1 MKVLVL
7 EDRKMDF
14 DTLQSALRQYIVQ
27 HPNNQIILDRRENP
41 QTFTQALEENDY
53 DGFVCDIKM
62 RAESPKDGNKMMD
75 ELLEKLNN
83 NLHLMPLAI
92 LTNVPAEAEDNP
104 WVPVFAKERSSYPK
118 LFDHLWNSYQTGI
131 SKISGKDGIFLKK
144 LKEIFSFSIEKHFDT
159 WKEKIQKGKS
169 HTSVQK
175 SLQRYILA
183 HLLYELSEDKE
194 PFQPEEFFLYTQ
206 EQKLTTGRIFKKD
219 DKYFL
224 LITPPCNLEQGEDI
238 WHFLPITSFS
248 HLKAKKQ
255 RSIRENKTLSKHYV
269 PALSKVFSEMCLDFM
284 DVIVCKNRQEYEA
297 TSYQVSPE
305 FIKNIQNRFASYY
318 ARQGQPDMDLE

>member
-7 EDRKMDF
+7 EDKKMDF
-14 DTLQSALRQYIVQ
+14 NTLQSALRQYIA
-27 HPNNQIILDRRENP
+27 HHSDRQITLERRENP
-41 QTFTQALEENDY
+41 QTFTQALEGNDY

-62 RAESPKDGNKMMD
+62 GVESQKDGNQMMN
-75 ELLEKLNN
+75 ELREKLNN

-92 LTNVPAEAEDNP
+92 LTNVPTEAEDNP
-104 WVPVFAKERSSYPK
+104 WVPFFAKEKDSYPK

-159 WKEKIQKGKS
+159 WKEKIQKGKDPKS
-169 HTSVQK
+169 IQK
-175 SLQRYILA
+175 SLQRHILA

-219 DKYFL
+219 EKYFL
-224 LITPPCNLEQGEDI
+224 LITPPCNLEQGEAI

-248 HLKAKKQ
+248 DLGADPK
-255 RSIRENKTLSKHYV
+255 RSIRKNKKESKHYV
-269 PALSKVFSEMCLDFM
+269 PDLSGVFSEMCLDFM
-284 DVIVCKNRQEYEA
+284 DVIACKNHQEYKA

>member
-7 EDRKMDF
+7 EDKKTDF
-14 DTLQSALRQYIVQ
+14 DTLQSALRQYIAR
-27 HPNNQIILDRRENP
+27 HPDKQIILDRLENP
-41 QTFTQALEENDY
+41 QTFIQAFEGNGY

-62 RAESPKDGNKMMD
+62 GVESQKDGNQIMD
-75 ELLEKLNN
+75 ELRKKLNN

-92 LTNVPAEAEDNP
+92 LTNVPSEAEDNP
-104 WVPVFAKERSSYPK
+104 WVPVFTKGIDSYPK
-118 LFDHLWNSYQTGI
+118 LFDHLWNSYNTGI
-131 SKISGKDGIFLKK
+131 SEISGKDGIFLKK

-159 WKEKIQKGKS
+159 WKEKIQKGKDPKS
-169 HTSVQK
+169 IQK
-175 SLQRYILA
+175 SLQRHILA

-224 LITPPCNLEQGEDI
+224 LITPPCNLEQGEAI
-238 WHFLPITSFS
+238 WHFLPITSFCGLS
-248 HLKAKKQ
+248 RSAKQ
-255 RSIRENKTLSKHYV
+255 SIQKHTTGSKHYV
-269 PALSKVFSEMCLDFM
+269 PALSRVFPEMCLDFM

-305 FIKNIQNRFASYY
+305 FIKNIQSRFASYY